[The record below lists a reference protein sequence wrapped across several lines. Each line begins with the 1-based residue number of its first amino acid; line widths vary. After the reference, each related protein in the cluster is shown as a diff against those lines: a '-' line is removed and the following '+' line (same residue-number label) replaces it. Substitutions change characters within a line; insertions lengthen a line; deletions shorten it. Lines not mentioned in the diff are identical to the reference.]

1 MHVDKYVA
9 NNIGT
14 KWNNGKSKKNQ
25 ILGTID
31 GLNIDLKKLA
41 GLLDEWND
49 TVNGEWA
56 SRTVEIV
63 INIKEE

>member
-14 KWNNGKSKKNQ
+14 KWVKGKEKKNVT
-25 ILGTID
+25 LGTID
-31 GLNIDLKKLA
+31 GGTIDFKKLVH
-41 GLLDEWND
+41 LIEEWHE
-49 TVNGEWA
+49 TINGDYA
-56 SRTVEIV
+56 SRDIEIV

>member
-14 KWNNGKSKKNQ
+14 KWVKGKEKKNV

-31 GLNIDLKKLA
+31 GGTIDFKKLVH
-41 GLLDEWND
+41 LIEEWHE
-49 TVNGEWA
+49 TINGDY
-56 SRTVEIV
+56 STRDIEIV

>member
-14 KWNNGKSKKNQ
+14 KWVKGKEKKNV

-31 GLNIDLKKLA
+31 GGTIDFKKLVH
-41 GLLDEWND
+41 LIEEWHE
-49 TVNGEWA
+49 TINGDYA
-56 SRTVEIV
+56 SRDIEIV